1 METESFF
8 EKVEKIKMPV
18 RIVILVLVLGLISGA
33 FVWLVYIPKTKEI
46 VKTKLEVGDLRQKLN
61 RAKIKAKGL
70 EKFEAEMAQVDAQ
83 FKEALNLLPDKKEI
97 PTLLRN
103 VTQLG
108 TESNLEFRLFSPQKE
123 RSRGFYMEIPVS
135 IVVSGTYH
143 DVALFF
149 DRVGRME
156 RIMNILNVTMKPRK
170 RRSTTLVTNC
180 QAVTYRFRGE
190 ADVQPKKTKKKKRKK
205 KK

>member
-18 RIVILVLVLGLISGA
+18 RIVILVLTVGIIAGA
-33 FVWLVYIPKTKEI
+33 FIWLVYLPKTKEI
-46 VKTKLEVGDLRQKLN
+46 IKTKLEVGDIRGTLT
-61 RAKIKAKGL
+61 RAKVKAKGL
-70 EKFEAEMAQVDAQ
+70 KKFEAEMAQVDAQ
-83 FKEALNLLPDKKEI
+83 FKEALKLLPDKKEI

-108 TESNLEFRLFSPQKE
+108 TESDLEFRLFSPQKE
-123 RSRGFYMEIPVS
+123 RSKGFYNEIPVS

-143 DVALFF
+143 NVALFF

-156 RIMNILNVTMKPRK
+156 RIMNILNVSMKPSK
-170 RRSTTLVTNC
+170 KRSTTLVTRC
-180 QAVTYRFRGE
+180 QAVTYRFKGE
-190 ADVQPKKTKKKKRKK
+190 TDVKPTTKKKKRKK